1 MGMATYGLIVTVI
14 AMVGVAVFI
23 LLFERR
29 RAREIEA
36 DLRRPPPSSEH
47 DRRDGQSPDR

>member
-1 MGMATYGLIVTVI
+1 MGMATYGLIVTII

-36 DLRRPPPSSEH
+36 DLRRPPPGRE
-47 DRRDGQSPDR
+47 DEQENGQA

>member
-1 MGMATYGLIVTVI
+1 MGIATYGLIVTII

-36 DLRRPPPSSEH
+36 DLRRPPGPENE
-47 DRRDGQSPDR
+47 RQDGQPPDG

>member
-1 MGMATYGLIVTVI
+1 MGMATYGLIVTII
-14 AMVGVAVFI
+14 AMVGIAIFI

-36 DLRRPPPSSEH
+36 DLRRPPRQENEQ
-47 DRRDGQSPDR
+47 DGQSPDG